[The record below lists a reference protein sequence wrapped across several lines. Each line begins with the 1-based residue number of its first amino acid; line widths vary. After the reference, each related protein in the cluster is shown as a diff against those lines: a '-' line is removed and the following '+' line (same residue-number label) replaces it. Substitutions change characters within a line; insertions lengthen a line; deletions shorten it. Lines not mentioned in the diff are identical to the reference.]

1 MEQETTSLMILIV
14 GSFVAL
20 SFLSRMFLKKIH
32 VPAFIGYITMG
43 LVVKW
48 LDTHYHF
55 LDGQITH
62 PLKFLAEAGIILLLF
77 EVGLKSNIK
86 SLIDQLPRAS
96 WIWFCNV
103 VVSGYVGFAAAFYL
117 LDINLIPSLFV
128 ATALTATS
136 IGVSVALLKEEKI
149 LDSKRGQLIL
159 DVAELDDLSSIAI
172 LALLLSI
179 LPVLIG
185 NGEEISAVMIGKT
198 IAMFAFTFIAF
209 ALFCT
214 FFSLKIEPCLSKF
227 ISTKKSNQGP
237 MMVILS
243 ISFII
248 AAFAELLGLSLAIGA
263 FFAGL
268 AFSRD
273 PKMVKCEM
281 CYKPLHDFFVPFFFI
296 GIGLHIDPTFLG
308 TFFGIGLVLLVAAIL
323 GKVIGTGGAAI
334 PYAGFFGAA
343 VIAVSMVPRAE
354 IAMIVMQ
361 KGLALGDAVMPQNIF
376 SAMVVVV
383 AGTTFLTPFALKW
396 VVKFDKG
403 RN

>member
-20 SFLSRMFLKKIH
+20 SFLSRMFLGKIH
-32 VPAFIGYITMG
+32 MPVFIGYIAMG
-43 LVVKW
+43 IVVKW

-55 LDGQITH
+55 LNGKITH

-77 EVGLKSNIK
+77 EVGLKSNIN
-86 SLIDQLPRAS
+86 SLIEQLPRAS

-103 VVSGYVGFAAAFYL
+103 AVSGYAGFATAFYL
-117 LDINLIPSLFV
+117 LDISLIPSLFV

-136 IGVSVALLKEEKI
+136 IGVSVSLLKEEKI
-149 LDSKRGQLIL
+149 LDSKKGQLIL

-185 NGEEISAVMIGKT
+185 NGEEISTIMIGKT
-198 IAMFAFTFIAF
+198 IAMFVSTFIAF
-209 ALFCT
+209 ALLCT
-214 FFSLKIEPCLSKF
+214 FLSLKIEPYLSKF

-237 MMVILS
+237 MMMILS
-243 ISFII
+243 IGFII

-273 PKMVKCEM
+273 PQMVKCEM

-296 GIGLHIDPTFLG
+296 GIGLHIDPSLLG
-308 TFFGIGLVLLVAAIL
+308 TSFGIGLVLLAAAIL
-323 GKVIGTGGAAI
+323 GKIIGTGGAAI
-334 PYAGFFGAA
+334 PYAGFSGAA
-343 VIAVSMVPRAE
+343 IIAISMVPRAE

-361 KGLALGDAVMPQNIF
+361 KGLALGEATMSQDIF
-376 SAMVVVV
+376 AAMVVVV
-383 AGTTFLTPFALKW
+383 VGTTFLTPFALKW
-396 VVKFDKG
+396 VVKLDKG